1 MAKDPIGFAGGDS
14 NLYGYV
20 LNDPVNLVD
29 PSGEFSI
36 LGIITTAIVVGYI
49 GYQFYKYLKDA
60 ANSYSKSYTNNKSNY
75 RVNYGACLDMNNS
88 EACDKVSDYGQ
99 DIVKDAGRL
108 TKKGATLPG
117 TFMGGPIPTNTG
129 ECVVNYAQGKA
140 AEQ

>member
-1 MAKDPIGFAGGDS
+1 
-14 NLYGYV
+14 V

-60 ANSYSKSYTNNKSNY
+60 ANSYSNGYTNNKS
-75 RVNYGACLDMNNS
+75 NNS

-108 TKKGATLPG
+108 TKKGATLLG

-129 ECVVNYAQGKA
+129 ECVVNYAQGKVA
-140 AEQ
+140 KQ